1 MNAPTPILTPDSI
14 ETPSTTPF
22 TAFDGQ
28 LAYLPLDWIAVQPH
42 FNPRTFFEDSEFAA
56 LVESVRAQGV
66 LQAVWVRPV
75 TDYDPAAPRFWLI
88 AGERRWRAAHAAGV
102 PSIPATI
109 RFADAQHALV
119 LADLENNAALRINLS
134 VAEEAH
140 FAQRFVGEC
149 AGERAEA
156 ARLLGWSR
164 AKLDARLLL
173 LHAAPAVLDAL
184 TQRKIQVGH
193 AELLAGLPEATQN
206 GTLAKI
212 LSDKIS
218 VADLK
223 ARIKG
228 FALDLSVAIFDKSA
242 CVTCRH
248 HSALQASLFAEAV
261 EGGRCQDRACHHQK
275 TWAAL
280 AARKAE
286 LESTYPAVFLDTERS
301 ADQFVVLSETGLQ
314 GVGKA
319 QFSACQGCRSFGAQL
334 STQPGREGTVQAP
347 LCVHPSCHAQK
358 VAAAHPAP
366 PPTAPTVSTASTLDG
381 DSVSTPATAPALPP
395 SDVDADDTDDT
406 DDCMGTGEAEGY
418 PRKVEAWVD
427 TWLRQ
432 QAAQITATQPNLLR
446 AWLLLALFR
455 EAGEPRA
462 ILAEVGITVDGRT
475 TRTVLLP
482 QLYALSTE
490 GKQHLLTAL
499 ARHLI
504 EQKPAIEVE
513 IPGHSEP
520 AQAAVASL
528 QAVAADMTAA
538 FVPDESFWQAHT
550 KAGIASLLATAKSP
564 AGEFFATWY
573 AREHRES
580 DTDTQAFQRLLKGS
594 RSALIAALTQTR
606 FDFSAWLPSA
616 IARRFQN

>member
-1 MNAPTPILTPDSI
+1 MNAPTPILTPDDT
-14 ETPSTTPF
+14 ETTAIAPF

-28 LAYLPLDWIAVQPH
+28 LAYLPLDWITVQPH
-42 FNPRTFFEDSEFAA
+42 FNPRTFFEDGEFAA

-66 LQAVWVRPV
+66 LQAVWVRPC

-102 PSIPATI
+102 ASIPATI
-109 RFADAQHALV
+109 RFADAQQALM

-134 VAEEAH
+134 VAEEAR

-149 AGERAEA
+149 AGDRAEA

-206 GTLAKI
+206 GTLVKI
-212 LSDKIS
+212 LSDKIT

-228 FALDLSVAIFDKSA
+228 FALDLSAAIFDKSA
-242 CVTCRH
+242 CATCRH
-248 HSALQASLFAEAV
+248 HSTLQASLFAEAV

-275 TWAAL
+275 TLAAL
-280 AARKAE
+280 ATRKAE
-286 LESTYPAVFLDTERS
+286 LETTYPAVFLDTERS
-301 ADQFVVLSETGLQ
+301 ADQFVVLSETGVQ
-314 GVGKA
+314 GVGKT

-347 LCVHPSCHAQK
+347 LCVNPRCHAQK
-358 VAAAHPAP
+358 VAAAHPTP
-366 PPTAPTVSTASTLDG
+366 PSTLDG
-381 DSVSTPATAPALPP
+381 GITSTPVTASPLPP
-395 SDVDADDTDDT
+395 SDVDADDTDEADEADEA
-406 DDCMGTGEAEGY
+406 DDCTGTGEAEGY